1 VVRCVRKAVD
11 SGDGDRFSVKPR
23 STVVVVLAVA
33 AAVACRAPA
42 SSPAPVTMQPG
53 VPGAAGRVLGAEQ
66 TAALARPPHTAADVG
81 FMQGMIAHHEQALA
95 MTALVRDRT
104 SSRDI
109 LLLSLR
115 IELSQQD
122 EINLME
128 SWLRQRNEPVPGEG
142 AGNSHADHDLGDGQ
156 EHLMPGM
163 LTRAEMTAL
172 AAVRD
177 AEFDKRFLAG
187 MIKHHQGAV
196 TMVAELFASIG
207 GGQQSDIYQF
217 ASDVDADQQMEI
229 SRMQAM
235 LAARPE

>member
-1 VVRCVRKAVD
+1 M
-11 SGDGDRFSVKPR
+11 G
-23 STVVVVLAVA
+23 TLA
-33 AAVACRAPA
+33 
-42 SSPAPVTMQPG
+42 Q
-53 VPGAAGRVLGAEQ
+53 
-66 TAALARPPHTAADVG
+66 PPHSRADVA

-104 SSRDI
+104 SRRDV
-109 LLLSLR
+109 LLLALR

-122 EINLME
+122 EINLMK
-128 SWLRQRNEPVPGEG
+128 SWLRQRSEPVPGEG
-142 AGNSHADHDLGDGQ
+142 GSSNHADHADHGIGHGG

-172 AAVRD
+172 AAVRG

-187 MIKHHQGAV
+187 MIKHHEGAV
-196 TMVAELFASIG
+196 TMVAELFASVG

-229 SRMQAM
+229 TRMQAM